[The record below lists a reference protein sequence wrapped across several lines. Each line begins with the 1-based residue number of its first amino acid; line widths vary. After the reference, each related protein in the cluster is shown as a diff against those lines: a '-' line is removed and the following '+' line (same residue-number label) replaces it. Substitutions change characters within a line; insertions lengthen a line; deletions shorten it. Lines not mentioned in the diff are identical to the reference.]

1 MMIVL
6 RGNSVTKM
14 KRVLFVC
21 TGNTCRSP
29 MAEALFNNF
38 TSDIDSVSS
47 SSCGIYADG
56 ISPLSK
62 NASNV
67 LNELGITFEH
77 ISVPVTEAVLKNADY
92 IICMTANHAK
102 TLISMFPDYSDRIYA
117 MPIDIDDPYG
127 GSLDDYRQ
135 CREQLTACIKELIKT
150 ILGEYNDKTNHR

>member
-1 MMIVL
+1 
-6 RGNSVTKM
+6 
-14 KRVLFVC
+14 
-21 TGNTCRSP
+21 

-56 ISPLSK
+56 ISALSR
-62 NASNV
+62 NAANV
-67 LNELGITFEH
+67 LNELGISFDH
-77 ISVPVTEAVLKNADY
+77 ISVPVTEDALKNSDY
-92 IICMTANHAK
+92 IICMTSNHAR
-102 TLISMFPDYSDRIYA
+102 TLTSMFPDYSDKTYA

-150 ILGEYNDKTNHR
+150 ILGENND